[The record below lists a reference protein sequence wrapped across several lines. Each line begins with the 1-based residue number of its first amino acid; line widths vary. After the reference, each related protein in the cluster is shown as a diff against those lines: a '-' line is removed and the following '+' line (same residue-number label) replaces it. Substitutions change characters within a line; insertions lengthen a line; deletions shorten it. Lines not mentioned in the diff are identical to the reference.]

1 MTECFFSGSLFATYV
16 IAFSAVGPQGTLLDV
31 EFAIVWRGLEIDQ
44 VGVGVGLEPLELGH
58 QHPPAA
64 LLLLLDLVRRVEL
77 VL

>member
-1 MTECFFSGSLFATYV
+1 MIALPPVGAEGS
-16 IAFSAVGPQGTLLDV
+16 LLDV
-31 EFAIVWRGLEIDQ
+31 ELAVVRRRLEVDQ

-77 VL
+77 VLQDLANLRN